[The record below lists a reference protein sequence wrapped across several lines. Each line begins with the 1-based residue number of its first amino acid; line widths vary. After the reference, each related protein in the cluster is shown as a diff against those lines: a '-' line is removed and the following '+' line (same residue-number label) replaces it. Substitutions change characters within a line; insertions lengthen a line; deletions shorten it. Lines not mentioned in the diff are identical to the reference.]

1 MIIAKFGGSSLAS
14 AEQFN
19 KVKNLVTSNSSRTHI
34 VVSAMGKDEANPIK
48 LTDELIALYDNQNN
62 IKLATEHF
70 ERIKAR
76 LLTLKKDL
84 ALTVDIDYQLE
95 DFYRNLNHLSYA
107 ECVSR
112 GEYFTA
118 QLMAQYLGYQ
128 FVDAIDFLVL
138 NQNQVDLEASQEK
151 FAALNLQFTPCVFPG
166 FYGLDNQG
174 HIQLMPRSGSDT
186 SGSVIANLLDADLYE
201 NWTDVA
207 GIKAADPRLIDNP
220 KRIEQLTYDELQ
232 ELAYMGLSVF
242 QEDAIKPIK
251 DKNIPT
257 RILDTNHPDAF
268 GTTICDESSN
278 QLITGLVGQQNYTI
292 IHIKKFSLSRDYSNF
307 VEIFKLMSDLSLA
320 VSYTFSGKDH
330 IDLIVE
336 SSQLNKNKA
345 LLFDKLQ
352 TLFPTDCQITLKEN
366 ISLIAAVSDKFSAK
380 PYLVSD
386 LIEQLN
392 QNEIDVQFVNQSSTD
407 VKVLFG
413 VKNDDYIKALQ
424 LLYNYVEKKEKINL
438 I

>member
-14 AEQFN
+14 AHQFN
-19 KVKNLVTSNSSRTHI
+19 KVKGLVQNNPNRTHI
-34 VVSAMGKDEANPIK
+34 VVSAMGKDEANPVK
-48 LTDELIALYDNQNN
+48 LTDELIALYDNRANDE
-62 IKLATEHF
+62 LAAEHF

-84 ALTVDIDYQLE
+84 ALTVNLDYQLE

-118 QLMAQYLGYQ
+118 QLMAEYLGYQ

-138 NQNQVDLEASQEK
+138 NQNQVDLKASQEK
-151 FAALNLQFTPCVFPG
+151 FAALNLQATPCVFPG
-166 FYGLDNQG
+166 FYGLDNHG

-186 SGSVIANLLDADLYE
+186 SGSVIANLLNADLYE

-207 GIKAADPRLIDNP
+207 GIKAADPRLIANP

-251 DKNIPT
+251 DKHIKT
-257 RILDTNHPDAF
+257 VILDTNHPDAL
-268 GTTICDESSN
+268 GTTICDYSSH
-278 QLITGLVGQQNYTI
+278 QLITGLVGQQNHALV
-292 IHIKKFSLSRDYSNF
+292 HIKKFSLNRDFSNF
-307 VEIFKLMSDLSLA
+307 VEILQLLDNLSLRP
-320 VSYTFSGKDH
+320 SYTFSGKDH
-330 IDLIVE
+330 IDLVVSDE
-336 SSQLNKNKA
+336 QLHQRKDELINH
-345 LLFDKLQ
+345 LH
-352 TLFPTDCQITLKEN
+352 TLFSTDCQIELKEG
-366 ISLIAAVSDKFSAK
+366 ISLIAAVSDKFSDK

-392 QNEIDVQFVNQSSTD
+392 QNQIDVQFVNQSRTD

-413 VKNDDYIKALQ
+413 VKNTDYLKALQ
-424 LLYNYVEKKEKINL
+424 LLYRYVEKKEKINL
-438 I
+438 T

>member
-1 MIIAKFGGSSLAS
+1 MIIAKFGGSSLAG
-14 AEQFN
+14 AHQFN
-19 KVKNLVTSNSSRTHI
+19 KVKSLVQNNPNRTHI
-34 VVSAMGKDEANPIK
+34 VVSAMGKDEANPVK
-48 LTDELIALYDNQNN
+48 LTDELIALYDNRANDE
-62 IKLATEHF
+62 LAAEHF
-70 ERIKAR
+70 ERIKVR

-84 ALTVDIDYQLE
+84 ALTVNLDYQLE

-118 QLMAQYLGYQ
+118 QLMAEYLGYQ

-138 NQNQVDLEASQEK
+138 NQNQVDLKSSQEK
-151 FAALNLQFTPCVFPG
+151 FAALNLQDTPCVFPG

-174 HIQLMPRSGSDT
+174 NMQLMPRSGSDT

-257 RILDTNHPDAF
+257 RILDTNHPDAL
-268 GTTICDESSN
+268 GTTICNEFSN

-352 TLFPTDCQITLKEN
+352 TLFPTDCQITLKED

>member
-1 MIIAKFGGSSLAS
+1 M
-14 AEQFN
+14 
-19 KVKNLVTSNSSRTHI
+19 
-34 VVSAMGKDEANPIK
+34 
-48 LTDELIALYDNQNN
+48 
-62 IKLATEHF
+62 
-70 ERIKAR
+70 
-76 LLTLKKDL
+76 
-84 ALTVDIDYQLE
+84 DYQLE

-118 QLMAQYLGYQ
+118 QLMAQCLGYQ

-151 FAALNLQFTPCVFPG
+151 FAALNLQSTPCVFPG

-352 TLFPTDCQITLKEN
+352 TLFPTDCQITLKED